1 MQCSALYP
9 FSKEKRRQFLDEV
22 LDLSASKWRW
32 IGPMLCQFDNLGG
45 VDIVTTNDQESPL
58 VGDISLRPCLIRQS
72 GELQCIASPPSI
84 SQKKKRKENVALLV
98 LLLLL
103 LNCKKEGKAISFID
117 WYYIMEWAQTALRWV
132 KMAKRNESYNG
143 KRKKFFVRSGIRT
156 HALIR
161 GPERSIVSE
170 EYSSWVWRLRPLGHP
185 DLL

>member
-9 FSKEKRRQFLDEV
+9 FSKERSRQFLDEV

-84 SQKKKRKENVALLV
+84 SQKKREKRTLLCLCSCCFFSTAKKRVRPSLSSIDTTSWNEPKLHLGEWKWPKEMKATTAKEKKSFCQKWDSNPRPHSRTRT
-98 LLLLL
+98 
-103 LNCKKEGKAISFID
+103 LN
-117 WYYIMEWAQTALRWV
+117 R
-132 KMAKRNESYNG
+132 KR
-143 KRKKFFVRSGIRT
+143 RV
-156 HALIR
+156 
-161 GPERSIVSE
+161 
-170 EYSSWVWRLRPLGHP
+170 
-185 DLL
+185 